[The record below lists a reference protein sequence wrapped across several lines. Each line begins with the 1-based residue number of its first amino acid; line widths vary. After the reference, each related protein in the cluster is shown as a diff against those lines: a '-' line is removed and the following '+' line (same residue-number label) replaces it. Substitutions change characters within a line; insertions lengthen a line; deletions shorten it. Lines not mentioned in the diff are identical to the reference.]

1 MLFIKRKMEK
11 NLAKLLAFGGIGLLM
26 LSACK
31 KEGALVTSN
40 GGKPGALTA
49 STTTPVLDKSKLTDA
64 TAVITLTFTAPN
76 YGFSAAVTNTLQID
90 AANDS
95 WAHPM
100 SVTLSNKVL
109 SQSYSTA
116 DFNALLLKL
125 NLVGGVQAQVN
136 VRIMHT
142 LNEAIAPVYSNVV
155 ALTVTPFNLTS
166 WIYVAGAF
174 EGWTVPGP
182 GVDSLVSAT
191 SNGIYT
197 GIVNFTPGNL
207 IFKILVNSQNYTGNI
222 GSDGTANGITSASS
236 QSNLAPPVAG
246 QTLVTV
252 NMNNNTISYALADY
266 YSVIGGDFSTVSSIQ
281 WTVDYFMKYVND
293 GNGTWAATIPVTNTA
308 GGGIKIRQDAA
319 WTFSWGVPN
328 SGTAGF
334 GVANTLND
342 INNSNGNIP
351 VVAAGNHNITFIMPA
366 TPLGSTPAVTTTYT
380 LTPQ

>member
-1 MLFIKRKMEK
+1 MKK
-11 NLAKLLAFGGIGLLM
+11 KLTKFLAFGGIGLLM

-31 KEGALVTSN
+31 KDGALVTSN

-49 STTTPVLDKSKLTDA
+49 STNTPVLDKAKLTDA
-64 TAVITLTFTAPN
+64 TPVINFTFTAPN

-90 AANDS
+90 AAGDN

-100 SVTLSNKVL
+100 SVTLNTKVL

-125 NLVGGVQAQVN
+125 NLTGGVSAQVN
-136 VRIMHT
+136 VRIMHSISAT
-142 LNEAIAPVYSNVV
+142 IAPIYSNVV
-155 ALTVTPFNLTS
+155 SLTVTPFNLTS

-182 GVDSLVSAT
+182 GVDSLLSTT

-197 GIVNFTPGNL
+197 GIINFTPGNL
-207 IFKILVNSQNYTGNI
+207 IFKILLNSQNYTGNI
-222 GSDGTANGITSASS
+222 GSDGTSNGITSASS
-236 QSNLAPPVAG
+236 QTNLAPPVAG

-252 NMNNNTISYALADY
+252 NMNTNTISYALADY
-266 YSVIGGDFSTVSSIQ
+266 YSVIGGDFSTVSSVQ

-293 GNGTWAATIPVTNTA
+293 GNGNWAVTVPVTNVG

-319 WTFSWGVPN
+319 WGFSWGVPN

-334 GVANTLND
+334 GIANTLND

-351 VVAAGNHNITFIMPA
+351 VATAGNYNVTFTMPA
-366 TPLGSTPAVTTTYT
+366 STFGSTPAVTTTYT